1 MKTYRDLIIWQKS
14 MTFVTEIYKLTA
26 TFPKEEIYGIT
37 SQIRRSAVSVPSNIA
52 EGYGRNSTGDYLR
65 FLNIASASLYEIQT
79 QIEISQNLNY
89 IQREQ
94 FEYIYELSRELER
107 MLSSLVAKVK

>member
-1 MKTYRDLIIWQKS
+1 MKTYRDLIVWQKS

-26 TFPKEEIYGIT
+26 SFPKEEIYGIT

-52 EGYGRNSTGDYLR
+52 EGYGRKSTGDYLR

-79 QIEISQNLNY
+79 QTEISRNLNY
-89 IQREQ
+89 IQRDQ